1 MKVLIAIDGSKP
13 ALRAL
18 RYVLDHQDF
27 FSTNPELLLVNVHLP
42 VPSAR
47 AKAVMGSD
55 AIAQYYKD
63 EAEEALL
70 PARTLLAGKQCRVI
84 EQPIVGQPAIEIV
97 AAAER
102 EGCDLIV
109 MGTQGRSELGNLIM
123 GSVAMRV
130 IATSTIPVL
139 SVK

>member
-1 MKVLIAIDGSKP
+1 MKLLIAIDGSEP

-18 RYVLDHQDF
+18 RYVLDHPDF

-47 AKAVMGSD
+47 AKAVLGND
-55 AIAQYYKD
+55 VIAQYYKD
-63 EAEEALL
+63 EAEEMLI
-70 PARTLLAGKQCRVI
+70 PARALLAGKACRVTERQI
-84 EQPIVGQPAIEIV
+84 IGQPAAEIIAV
-97 AAAER
+97 AQED
-102 EGCDLIV
+102 GCDLIV